1 MRYFDDE
8 RSSAVPLPS
17 PPSGGGTPYRAPADP
32 QQAQRA
38 QLRAHS
44 LRAQVSYLTAHES
57 VLSGAGGAYVLDRA
71 TLPAR
76 WPSGLARAAQLAI
89 KRLIDIV
96 ASALLLLLLAPFL
109 LAVTATIRLTSRGPV
124 LFCQDRTGLD
134 NVPFRIFKFRSMH
147 VDRCDASGVSQ
158 TVNNDP
164 RVTPIGRWLRRT
176 NVDELPQLL
185 NVLKGDMSL
194 IGPRPHVPGMLAAGM
209 AYEELVPFYAGRHQ
223 MRPGITG
230 LAQAQGL
237 RGPTT
242 DPEPATLRIVRD
254 IEYVQNFSLWL
265 DVKIVVWTIAHELM
279 TSSGF

>member
-1 MRYFDDE
+1 MDAFNQI
-8 RSSAVPLPS
+8 P
-17 PPSGGGTPYRAPADP
+17 
-32 QQAQRA
+32 
-38 QLRAHS
+38 
-44 LRAQVSYLTAHES
+44 AQVSYLTAHES

-109 LAVTATIRLTSRGPV
+109 LAVAATIRLTSRGPV

>member
-1 MRYFDDE
+1 MRCLEADGSIEGGEPISLSPLHSSE
-8 RSSAVPLPS
+8 RPDGRSAPLHPDGFSHLAGRRRPSRLHAVP
-17 PPSGGGTPYRAPADP
+17 RAERCSIQMVVKRGLDI
-32 QQAQRA
+32 
-38 QLRAHS
+38 
-44 LRAQVSYLTAHES
+44 V
-57 VLSGAGGAYVLDRA
+57 GAG
-71 TLPAR
+71 
-76 WPSGLARAAQLAI
+76 
-89 KRLIDIV
+89 
-96 ASALLLLLLAPFL
+96 LLLLLLSPLFL
-109 LAVTATIRLTSRGPV
+109 AIVALIRLTSRGPAFFRQV
-124 LFCQDRTGLD
+124 RTGRH
-134 NVPFRIFKFRSMH
+134 NVPFEILKFRSMYTE
-147 VDRCDASGVSQ
+147 RCDVSGIDQ
-158 TVNNDP
+158 TVSNDP
-164 RVTPIGRWLRRT
+164 RVTPIGRLLRRT
-176 NVDELPQLL
+176 NLDELPQLI